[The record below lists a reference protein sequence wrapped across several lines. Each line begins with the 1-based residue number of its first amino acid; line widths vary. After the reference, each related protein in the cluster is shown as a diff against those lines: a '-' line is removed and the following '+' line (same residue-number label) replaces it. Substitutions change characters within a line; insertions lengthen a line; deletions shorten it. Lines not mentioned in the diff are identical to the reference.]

1 MSDHGPPVDGRS
13 GPGPRDGGQ
22 PDAGPRSDGH
32 DGDHVPMLAAEDIS
46 VSLGGTDILSDV
58 SLSAECGEVVGLVGP
73 NGAGK
78 TTTLRVLRATLSPDS
93 GTVRVAG
100 DPIDGLSSK
109 QVSQRVASTPQ
120 ATELSFDFTVS
131 QAVEMGRTPHLGR
144 FERADS
150 GDREVVEAAMERVD
164 VARFADR
171 PVPSLSGGERQRV
184 LLARALAQETP
195 VLLLDEP
202 TSNLDINH
210 AVNTLELVADLAREG
225 KTAVAAIHDLNLAA
239 RYCDELVLLAGG
251 EVRAAGPPREVL
263 TTPTLRDAFGA
274 ETLVTGQPATD
285 APLVTALPD
294 RATLERTV
302 HVVGTGGQAAGA
314 VARLV
319 AAGATVSVGVVPAGD
334 AAAERAR
341 ELDCEA
347 VTVPPFAGADDS
359 SRERAT
365 ELARAADA
373 VVVAGDVGDA
383 NQSVVAA
390 ADRVVAVAG
399 EGVPAIESGRTTVAT
414 VEELP
419 DAVAGLSTPPP
430 RRTQAD
436 GQPR

>member
-1 MSDHGPPVDGRS
+1 MSE
-13 GPGPRDGGQ
+13 
-22 PDAGPRSDGH
+22 GH
-32 DGDHVPMLAAEDIS
+32 EGEPIPMLSAEDIS
-46 VSLGGTDILSDV
+46 VSLGGTRILSDV
-58 SLSAECGEVVGLVGP
+58 SLTAACGSVVGLVGP

-100 DPIDGLSSK
+100 DPITGLSSK

-120 ATELSFDFTVS
+120 ATTLSFEFTVR
-131 QAVEMGRTPHLGR
+131 QTVEMGRTPHLGR
-144 FERADS
+144 FERADG
-150 GDREVVEAAMERVD
+150 GDEDTAQAAMERAD

-171 PVPSLSGGERQRV
+171 PVTSLSGGERQRV

-225 KTAVAAIHDLNLAA
+225 KTAIAAIHDLNLAA
-239 RYCDELVLLAGG
+239 RYCDELVLLADG
-251 EVRAAGPPREVL
+251 EVRAAGAPREVL
-263 TTPTLRDAFGA
+263 QTPTLRDAFDA
-274 ETLVTGQPATD
+274 ETLVTGQPGAD
-285 APLVTALPD
+285 APLVTPLPD
-294 RATLERTV
+294 RETVDRTV
-302 HVVGTGGQAAGA
+302 HVVGTGARAAAA

-341 ELDCEA
+341 DLDCPV
-347 VTVPPFAGADDS
+347 VTVPPFAGVDAG

-365 ELARAADA
+365 DLARGADA
-373 VVVAGDVGDA
+373 VVVADDVGDA
-383 NQSVVAA
+383 NESVVAA

-399 EGVPAIESGRTTVAT
+399 EGAPAIESPRTTVAT
-414 VEELP
+414 VEGLP
-419 DAVAGLSTPPP
+419 EAVAGLP
-430 RRTQAD
+430 RRAERP
-436 GQPR
+436 GEPRRVGSGEQQDR

>member
-1 MSDHGPPVDGRS
+1 VSDHSS
-13 GPGPRDGGQ
+13 GP
-22 PDAGPRSDGH
+22 DGH
-32 DGDHVPMLAAEDIS
+32 DGEPIPMLSAEDIS

-58 SLSAECGEVVGLVGP
+58 SLSADCGAVVGLVGP

-120 ATELSFDFTVS
+120 ATELSFEFTVR

-144 FERADS
+144 FDRADS
-150 GDREVVEAAMERVD
+150 GDREVVDGAMERVD

-171 PVPSLSGGERQRV
+171 AVTSLSGGERQRV

-210 AVNTLELVADLAREG
+210 AVNTLELVADLADEG

-239 RYCDELVLLAGG
+239 RYCDELVLLADG

-263 TTPTLRDAFGA
+263 TSPTLRDAFDA

-285 APLVTALPD
+285 APLVTPLPD
-294 RATLERTV
+294 REPVDRTV

-314 VARLV
+314 VGRLV
-319 AAGATVSVGVVPAGD
+319 AAGATVSAGVVPAGD
-334 AAAERAR
+334 AAAERAP
-341 ELDCEA
+341 ELDCPV
-347 VTVPPFAGADDS
+347 VTVPPFAGVDDG

-365 ELARAADA
+365 ELAGAADC

-399 EGVPAIESGRTTVAT
+399 EGVPAIESPRTTVAT
-414 VEELP
+414 VAELP
-419 DAVAGLSTPPP
+419 AAVAGLATRDP
-430 RRTQAD
+430 RPDD
-436 GQPR
+436 GRRVESREQQDR